1 MDKIILKNLE
11 FHGKHGCFPEEK
23 KYSQKFQIDGELY
36 LSLENA
42 SISDDLNLTVNYGE
56 VFEIIRKQV
65 EEKTYN
71 LIEKLA
77 AQILNDIFNYST
89 LIQEINIKV
98 IKPNPPVEGKYDYFA
113 VEMRRKREW
122 LKHI

>member
-1 MDKIILKNLE
+1 MDKIVLKNLE